1 MLIADQEFVWGART
15 YVMGI
20 LNVTPDSFSGD
31 GVAGQPSKIRERIH
45 RLVDEHPD
53 VLDIGGES
61 TRPGASSVSVDT
73 EISRVLP
80 AIEMAQSIAAH
91 VPISV
96 DTRRARVAQKAIEAG
111 ANMINDVSGSMH
123 DPELVDVAVSAGV
136 PLVVTHNRP
145 AEAMVTP
152 LGGQFRAVEYLNV
165 SEDVLREG
173 EELCARVVA
182 RGVDQDLLIFD
193 PGFGFGKTPVQNIQ
207 LLQDLAL
214 VRQVGFPI
222 LVGVSRKSFIGELT
236 GQPVK
241 NRLAGSLSAAVL
253 GAMRGADMLRV
264 HDVAAT
270 RDALAVADGVFRQP

>member
-1 MLIADQEFVWGART
+1 
-15 YVMGI
+15 MGI
-20 LNVTPDSFSGD
+20 LNVTPDSFSRD

-45 RLVDEHPD
+45 RLVDERPD

-80 AIEMAQSIAAH
+80 AIEMAQSIADH
-91 VPISV
+91 LPISV

-111 ANMINDVSGSMH
+111 ANMVNDVSGSMH
-123 DPELVDVAVSAGV
+123 DPELVDVVVSAGV

-145 AEAMVTP
+145 AEPMMTP

-165 SEDVLREG
+165 SEEVLREG

-207 LLQDLAL
+207 LLHDLEL

-253 GAMRGADMLRV
+253 GAMRGADMVRV

-270 RDALAVADGVFRQP
+270 RDALAVADGVFRHL